1 MKGILTRYASAL
13 LPAVFFFHLSCQQ
26 PRPQRLEYEIVKSKV
41 DSLPALEVRMQ
52 FTPDSGEVT
61 YVRYDDAA
69 WGQAGLFNCLRE
81 AHLAAG
87 SGSLLVEPDSSRIR
101 IEHPE
106 GTGPMVLSYKIVQD
120 TPGPMDAHNTYRPI
134 LDPSYFHVFAHN
146 LFALPEHYWQGAS
159 PAAEIRLTWTGWG
172 PEEVIHNSFGS
183 RERHQ
188 ELGVIPLEK
197 FHSAI
202 FVGGDFRIYSE
213 QIRENELHL
222 ALRGEWIPFGDA
234 EAMQLLW
241 ETVRAQ
247 RDFWKDHSQPY
258 FTVTMR
264 PFPQQRGS
272 SFQGTGLTNSFATS
286 ISNNDETDIDQL
298 AYLFNHELMHNWIG
312 GGIKNADEEAQYW
325 FSEGFT
331 EYYTA
336 KNIASYGIGGRDWDF
351 FIDNLN
357 ETIRLHEASS
367 VKEAPNSAINYDNF
381 WENPEYGKLPY
392 RRGMLFACYLDLKL
406 QAVSEGKHN
415 LDDVMRDLLRASRE
429 EGQKLTHAHFLK
441 TANTYLPEDLTP
453 FFNKH
458 IVEGQALPLKE
469 LFEQLGFEYHE
480 EAGIFDLGF
489 DFSPDKTEVEAVDPA
504 SEAFTAGVREGDR
517 VVSRNIYLG
526 NAQKEVEMVLERD
539 GQRIPVSY
547 YPLKRTSL
555 VQLLDNEANR
565 ARFRK

>member
-1 MKGILTRYASAL
+1 MKFSWSRYAIAL
-13 LPAVFFFHLSCQQ
+13 LLAVFLVHLSCQRQTQ
-26 PRPQRLEYEIVKSKV
+26 PALKYEIVKSQV
-41 DSLPALEVRMQ
+41 DSLPALEVRMH
-52 FTPDSGEVT
+52 FSPHSGGIT
-61 YVRYDDAA
+61 HVRYDDEA
-69 WGQAGLFNCLRE
+69 WGQKGLFNCLRE
-81 AHLAAG
+81 VRLVGGA
-87 SGSLLVEPDSSRIR
+87 GSLLVEPDSSRIR

-134 LDPSYFHVFAHN
+134 IDPSYFHVFAHN
-146 LFALPEHYWQGAS
+146 LFALPEHYWQGDS
-159 PAAEIRLTWTGWG
+159 PAAEIRLTWTGWD

-183 RERHQ
+183 RERQ
-188 ELGVIPLEK
+188 QDLGRVPLDK
-197 FHSAI
+197 FHNAI

-213 QIRENELHL
+213 QIQENELHL
-222 ALRGEWIPFGDA
+222 ALRGDCIPFGDA
-234 EAMQLLW
+234 EAMQLLG

-264 PFPQQRGS
+264 PFPQKRGS

-286 ISNNDETDIDQL
+286 ISNNDETEIDQL

-336 KNIASYGIGGRDWDF
+336 KNIASYGIGGRDWSF

-357 ETIRLHEASS
+357 EQIRLLGAST
-367 VKEAPNSAINYDNF
+367 VKEAPNSEITYENF
-381 WENPEYGKLPY
+381 WKDPEFGKLPY

-415 LDDVMRDLLRASRE
+415 LDDVMRDLLQASRE
-429 EGQKLTHAHFLK
+429 TGQELTHAHFLK
-441 TANTYLPEDLTP
+441 TVNAYLPEDFTP
-453 FFNKH
+453 FFDRH
-458 IVEGQALPLKE
+458 IVQGQALPLKE

-489 DFSPDKTEVEAVDPA
+489 VFSPEKTEVEAVDPA
-504 SEAFTAGVREGDR
+504 SEAFTAGVRAGDR

-526 NAQKEVEMVLERD
+526 NTQKQVELVLERD
-539 GQRIPVSY
+539 GLSIPVTY
-547 YPLKRTSL
+547 YPVKKALV

-565 ARFRK
+565 TRFRK